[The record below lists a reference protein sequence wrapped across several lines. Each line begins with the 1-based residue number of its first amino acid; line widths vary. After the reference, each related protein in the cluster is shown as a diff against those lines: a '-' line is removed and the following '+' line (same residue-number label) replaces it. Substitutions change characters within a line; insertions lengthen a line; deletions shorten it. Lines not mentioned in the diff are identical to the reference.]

1 MKKLYFSKNV
11 VIVMV
16 VDALF
21 FCCAFYLAYLLRF
34 DFRIPRFYLVPFQ
47 QVLPF
52 VILLKLAGF
61 YWFDLYRG
69 MWRYTSL
76 SDLSNIVKAVLS
88 TDIVVVG
95 ILLFINRFQGFPRSV
110 FLIDALLTIL
120 FVSGF
125 RILIRIYFEHAA
137 GDKMGQVVKK
147 TFSQVFSK
155 TDSRARRVIILGAGD
170 CGEKIYREIAHNP
183 SLGFRVV
190 GFLDDNPVKVGKK
203 IHGLPVLGTIAGVS
217 KFVARLSIEELIIA
231 IPTATPEQMRTIV
244 ALCEKSGIPYKT
256 VPGFSELLNGT
267 PSVAALRKVAYRDLL
282 GRDVVYL
289 DKTGIGAYLEG
300 KTVLVTGAGG
310 SIGSELCRQIINF
323 YPGRIL
329 LFERAETALY
339 EIDLEL
345 KDKCKTTTIRVE
357 PVLGDIQEK
366 RQLEQLFQRSR
377 VHVVFHAAA
386 YKHVPMME
394 LHPWRAVK
402 NNIIGTRNLVEVSK
416 QFAVERFVLVST
428 DKAVRPANVM
438 GASKRVAELLLQCG
452 NGGVPCSTQFM
463 IVRFGNVLGSAGSV
477 IPLFQKQ
484 IKKGGPVTVTHPEV
498 TRFFMTVSEA
508 CQLILQAG
516 AMGNRGWGRAEV
528 FVLKMGTPVKIVDM
542 ARDLIRLSGLEPD
555 RDIPIELIG
564 LRPGEKLHEEL
575 IVDGEGVVPTE
586 HEKIMVLRGAEAQAA
601 VLNGAIKELERSAEF
616 QDGAAVRAWLKKI
629 VPEYEPFENSP
640 DTRPC

>member
-11 VIVMV
+11 VIVVV
-16 VDALF
+16 VDALL

-34 DFRIPRFYLVPFQ
+34 DFHIPRFYRVPFQ
-47 QVLPF
+47 QVLPL
-52 VILLKLAGF
+52 VILLKLASF

-76 SDLSNIVKAVLS
+76 SDLFNIVKAALITNLV
-88 TDIVVVG
+88 IVG
-95 ILLFINRFQGFPRSV
+95 GLLFFNRFQGFPRSV

-120 FVSGF
+120 TVSGF

-137 GDKMGQVVKK
+137 GDKMSQVVKK
-147 TFSQVFSK
+147 AFSQVFSK
-155 TDSRARRVIILGAGD
+155 TDGHTRRVIILGAGD

-183 SLGFRVV
+183 SLGFQVV

-203 IHGLPVLGTIAGVS
+203 IHGLPVLGEIAGVS
-217 KFVARLSIEELIIA
+217 KFVARLSIDELIIA

-282 GRDVVYL
+282 GREVVRL
-289 DKTGIGAYLEG
+289 DKEGIGAYLAG

-310 SIGSELCRQIINF
+310 SIGSELCRQILEF
-323 YPGRIL
+323 SPGRIV
-329 LFERAETALY
+329 LFDRSETALY

-345 KDKCKTTTIRVE
+345 KGQRRDTGLRIS
-357 PVLGDIQEK
+357 PVLGDIQDQ
-366 RQLEQLFQRSR
+366 RQLEHLFQLTAP
-377 VHVVFHAAA
+377 HVVFHAAA
-386 YKHVPMME
+386 YKHVPMLE
-394 LHPWRAVK
+394 AHPWKAVK
-402 NNIIGTRNLVEVSK
+402 NNIIGTRNLVELSK
-416 QFAVERFVLVST
+416 RFAVERFVLVST

-452 NGGVPCSTQFM
+452 NGGAPCTTQFM

-484 IKKGGPVTVTHPEV
+484 IGKGGPVTVTHPEV

-516 AMGNRGWGRAEV
+516 AIGNTGRGRAEV

-555 RDIPIELIG
+555 KDISIEFVG
-564 LRPGEKLHEEL
+564 LRPGEKLYEEL
-575 IVDGEGVVPTE
+575 IVEGEGVVPTE
-586 HEKIMVLRGAEAQAA
+586 HEKIMVLRGAEAHAA
-601 VLNGAIKELERSAEF
+601 VLNGAIEELERSAEL
-616 QDGAAVRAWLKKI
+616 QDGGAIRVWLKKI
-629 VPEYEPFENSP
+629 VPEYEPA
-640 DTRPC
+640 